1 MTENWILIIDP
12 FQSILNT
19 YRMVLERK
27 KYLVDT
33 SKDLDGAFH
42 QFSMRQYSI
51 IITEYL
57 HPIEDLY
64 HMIQWVKQN
73 SPETCII
80 MVTSLILDEPIYE
93 KLFDLGLDDFILKP
107 YPPEK
112 ILVHIRKGLK
122 QRELVLKK
130 QELERQSLLDP
141 IAQRIQQFIFNS
153 TYFKKCLHQEIGRAK
168 RHQHPLSLLL
178 IQIPDGGA
186 IGDRFKDFCIE
197 LVRVVRTS
205 IREGDTFGRDN
216 GSFGVILPETDH
228 IGSQALVSRLSNL
241 VQTHPIFQSDQDL
254 KSIIKTLSFQSFTY
268 PEKFIIPESL
278 KDVLEEDSK
287 KNLPQ

>member
-1 MTENWILIIDP
+1 
-12 FQSILNT
+12 
-19 YRMVLERK
+19 MVLERK

-33 SKDLDGAFH
+33 SKDLDRAF
-42 QFSMRQYSI
+42 QQYSVRQYSV

-57 HPIEDLY
+57 HPIEDLC

-73 SPETCII
+73 SPETYII

-141 IAQRIQQFIFNS
+141 IAQQIKQFIFNS

-178 IQIPDGGA
+178 IQIPNGGA
-186 IGDRFKDFCIE
+186 IGDRFENFCVE
-197 LVRVVRTS
+197 LVRIVRKS
-205 IREGDTFGRDN
+205 IREEDMFGREN
-216 GSFGVILPETDH
+216 GSFGIILPETDQ
-228 IGSQALVSRLSNL
+228 IGSQALVRRLSNL
-241 VQTHPIFQSDQDL
+241 IQAHSTFQSDQGF
-254 KSIIKTLSFQSFTY
+254 KSIIQALSFQAFTY

-278 KDVLEEDSK
+278 KNVLEEDSK
-287 KNLPQ
+287 KNSPP